1 MCPFKGLNGDLAMAN
16 QFITTDLVSNT
27 ALAMFANNAPF
38 VMTASRIYQD
48 DFVSSGYKIGDS
60 LQVRRQNHFLVGDG
74 SVATPQ
80 SINESVENIVIEHQ
94 YHALIAYTIQD
105 LTLRIEDFSRVF
117 IAPAIQE
124 IITQM
129 EKDISSAAEQNL
141 NFFTGTA
148 GVPINS
154 FTTVDTAGAKLLEQ
168 GVNIASD
175 AYLAMTVRDGSAL
188 KGALLN
194 NFTPVFNEDIVRS
207 SAIGHLS
214 YFDIFQ
220 SQNIKAHVAGA
231 GPTLYSTDTLLVDG
245 AVSSGNVIVLSGATA
260 SITNYFLVGDLISIA
275 GVQST
280 NPVGRASTGQ
290 NMQFV
295 ITANASST
303 SGGLVTINV
312 GPYII
317 SDVTNPN
324 RNVSNTIPNDAA
336 VTVVGSHNVNVAY
349 PSRGLDIVCPP
360 LYKLQVPYASV
371 AVDPETGL
379 SLAVTQTG
387 DILGYQ
393 NYMRLDLLVGFK
405 WHPQYATV
413 VLS

>member
-1 MCPFKGLNGDLAMAN
+1 MAN

-48 DFVSSGYKIGDS
+48 DFVSSGYKIGDT
-60 LQVRRQNHFLVGDG
+60 LQVRRQNHFIVGDG

-80 SINESVENIVIEHQ
+80 SIVETVESIVVAHQ

-105 LTLRIEDFSRVF
+105 LSLRIEDFSRLF

-124 IITQM
+124 VITQM
-129 EKDISSAAEQNL
+129 EKDIASSAEQEL

-148 GVPINS
+148 GVAINS

-168 GVNIASD
+168 GVNIAAD
-175 AYLAMTVRDGSAL
+175 AYMAMTVRDGSSL

-220 SQNIKAHVAGA
+220 SQNIKRHTAGA
-231 GPTLYSTDTLLVDG
+231 GPRLYSSDALLVNG
-245 AVSSGNVIVLSGATA
+245 AVASGATIVMDGA
-260 SITNYFLVGDLISIA
+260 TVSIANYFVVGDVISIA
-275 GVQST
+275 GVQSV

-290 NMQFV
+290 DMQWV
-295 ITANASST
+295 VTANASS
-303 SGGLVTINV
+303 SAGGAVTVLVSPI
-312 GPYII
+312 II
-317 SDVTNPN
+317 SDTLNPN
-324 RNVSNTIPNDAA
+324 RNVSNAVPDNSA
-336 VTVVGSHNVNVAY
+336 VTMVGTHNVNVAY

-393 NYMRLDLLVGFK
+393 NYMRLDLLCGFK
-405 WHPQYATV
+405 WHPEYAV
-413 VLS
+413 RVLS

>member
-1 MCPFKGLNGDLAMAN
+1 MAN

-48 DFVSSGYKIGDS
+48 DFVSSGYKIGDT
-60 LQVRRQNHFLVGDG
+60 LQVRRQNHFIVGDG

-80 SINESVENIVIEHQ
+80 SIIETVETITIAHQ
-94 YHALIAYTIQD
+94 YNALIAYTIQD
-105 LTLRIEDFSRVF
+105 LSLRIEDFSRLF

-129 EKDISSAAEQNL
+129 EKDIGSAAEKQL
-141 NFFTGTA
+141 YFFTGTA
-148 GVPINS
+148 GTPINS
-154 FTTVDTAGAKLLEQ
+154 FTTVDLAGAKLLEQ

-175 AYLAMTVRDGSAL
+175 AYLAMTVRDGSSL

-220 SQNIKAHVAGA
+220 SQNIKRHTAGA
-231 GPTLYSTDTLLVDG
+231 GPVSHSSDTLTVNG
-245 AVSSGNVIVLSGATA
+245 AVASGNTIILAGATINIA
-260 SITNYFLVGDLISIA
+260 NYFVVGDVISIS
-275 GVQST
+275 GVQSV
-280 NPVGRASTGQ
+280 NPVGRAATGQ
-290 NMQFV
+290 DMQFV
-295 ITANASST
+295 IIANASSD
-303 SGGLVTINV
+303 GAGAITITV
-312 GPYII
+312 SPTII
-317 SDVTNPN
+317 SDTANPN
-324 RNVSNTIPNDAA
+324 RNVSNAVPNSA
-336 VTVVGSHNVNVAY
+336 VVTMVGSHNVNVAY

-360 LYKLQVPYASV
+360 LYKLQVPFSSV

-393 NYMRLDLLVGFK
+393 NYMRLDILCGFS
-405 WHPQYATV
+405 WHPQYATR

>member
-1 MCPFKGLNGDLAMAN
+1 MTN

-27 ALAMFANNAPF
+27 ALAMFANNAPY

-48 DFVSSGYKIGDS
+48 DFVSSGYKIGDT
-60 LQVRRQNHFLVGDG
+60 LQVRRQNHFIVGDG

-80 SINESVENIVIEHQ
+80 SIIETVETIVIAHQ

-105 LTLRIEDFSRVF
+105 LTLRIEDFSRLF
-117 IAPAIQE
+117 IAPAVQE

-129 EKDISSAAEQNL
+129 EKDISGQAEQVL

-148 GVPINS
+148 GVAINS

-175 AYLAMTVRDGSAL
+175 AYLAMTVRDGSSL

-220 SQNIKAHVAGA
+220 SQNIKHHIAGA
-231 GPTLYSTDTLLVDG
+231 GPTLHSSDPLLVNGAVASGNTIIMDG
-245 AVSSGNVIVLSGATA
+245 ATPT
-260 SITNYFLVGDLISIA
+260 ITDYFVVGDVISIA
-275 GVQST
+275 GVQSV

-290 NMQFV
+290 DMQFV
-295 ITANASST
+295 VTANAASD
-303 SGGLVTINV
+303 GGGNITVLVAPI
-312 GPYII
+312 II
-317 SDVTNPN
+317 SDTTNPN
-324 RNVSNTIPNDAA
+324 RNVSNAVPNNAA
-336 VTVVGSHNVNVAY
+336 VTMVGSYNVNTAY

-393 NYMRLDLLVGFK
+393 NYMRIDLLCGFQ
-405 WHPQYATV
+405 WHPQYAV
-413 VLS
+413 KVLS

>member
-1 MCPFKGLNGDLAMAN
+1 MPN

-48 DFVSSGYKIGDS
+48 DFVSSGYKIGDT
-60 LQVRRQNHFLVGDG
+60 LQVRRQNHFIVGDG

-80 SINESVENIVIEHQ
+80 SIIETVESIVVAHQ

-105 LTLRIEDFSRVF
+105 LSLRIEDFSRLF
-117 IAPAIQE
+117 ISPAIQE

-129 EKDISSAAEQNL
+129 EKDLGAAAEQEL

-148 GVPINS
+148 GTPINS

-168 GVNIASD
+168 GVNIAAD
-175 AYLAMTVRDGSAL
+175 AYMAMTVRDGSSL

-220 SQNIKAHVAGA
+220 SQNIKRHIAGA
-231 GPTLYSTDTLLVDG
+231 GPRLNSGDALLVNGAVASGNTIIMDG
-245 AVSSGNVIVLSGATA
+245 ATINIA
-260 SITNYFLVGDLISIA
+260 NYFVVGDVISIA
-275 GVQST
+275 GVQSV

-290 NMQFV
+290 DMQFV
-295 ITANASST
+295 VTANSSSDGAGNIT
-303 SGGLVTINV
+303 VLVAPN
-312 GPYII
+312 II
-317 SDVTNPN
+317 SDTLNPN
-324 RNVSNTIPNDAA
+324 RNVSNAVPNDAA
-336 VTVVGSHNVNVAY
+336 VTMVGSHNVNVAY
-349 PSRGLDIVCPP
+349 PARALDIVCPP

-393 NYMRLDLLVGFK
+393 NYMRLDLLCGFK
-405 WHPQYATV
+405 WHPQYACR

>member
-1 MCPFKGLNGDLAMAN
+1 MAN

-48 DFVSSGYKIGDS
+48 DFVSSGYKIGDT
-60 LQVRRQNHFLVGDG
+60 LQVRRQNHFIVGDG

-80 SINESVENIVIEHQ
+80 SIIETVETITIAHQ
-94 YHALIAYTIQD
+94 YNALIAYTIQD
-105 LTLRIEDFSRVF
+105 LSLRIEDFSRLF

-129 EKDISSAAEQNL
+129 EKDIGSAAEQQL
-141 NFFTGTA
+141 YFFTGTA
-148 GVPINS
+148 GTPINS
-154 FTTVDTAGAKLLEQ
+154 FTTVDLAGAKLLEQ

-175 AYLAMTVRDGSAL
+175 AYLAMTVRDGSSL

-220 SQNIKAHVAGA
+220 SQNIKRHTAGA
-231 GPTLYSTDTLLVDG
+231 GPVSHSGDTLTVNG
-245 AVSSGNVIVLSGATA
+245 AVASGNTIILAGATINIA
-260 SITNYFLVGDLISIA
+260 NYFVVGDVISIA
-275 GVQST
+275 GVQSV
-280 NPVGRASTGQ
+280 NPVGRAATGQ
-290 NMQFV
+290 DMQFV
-295 ITANASST
+295 ITANASSN
-303 SGGLVTINV
+303 GAGAITITV
-312 GPYII
+312 SPSII
-317 SDVTNPN
+317 SDTANPN
-324 RNVSNTIPNDAA
+324 RNVSNAVPNSA
-336 VTVVGSHNVNVAY
+336 VVTMVGSHNVNVAY

-360 LYKLQVPYASV
+360 LYKLQVPYSSV

-393 NYMRLDLLVGFK
+393 NYMRLDILCGFS
-405 WHPQYATV
+405 WHPQYATR